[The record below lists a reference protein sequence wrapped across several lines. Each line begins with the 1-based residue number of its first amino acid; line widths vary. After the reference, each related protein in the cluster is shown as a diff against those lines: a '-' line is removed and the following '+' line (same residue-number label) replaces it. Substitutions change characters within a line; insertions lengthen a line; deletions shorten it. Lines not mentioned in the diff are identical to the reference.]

1 MECITVTSDKKNT
14 HQFKQPKMKKIKVV
28 IKNHPTL
35 GLNRAVQFEG
45 IEYLSYT
52 LSEAKLIW
60 HERFLDEAGEIIEDD
75 TIPIRRIVTP
85 ISNANKV
92 TAQGVMIIPENV
104 MALNPIGVDE
114 SEEDYKLR
122 IEQVTE
128 LLLETSI
135 PEFDF
140 WMGMVKWHGLIK
152 QAAGLLETFDR
163 FDRV

>member
-1 MECITVTSDKKNT
+1 
-14 HQFKQPKMKKIKVV
+14 MKKIKVN

-45 IEYLSYT
+45 IEYLSYS

-60 HERFLDEAGEIIEDD
+60 YERFLDEAGEIIEDD

-85 ISNANKV
+85 ISNENKV

-104 MALNPIGVDE
+104 MAMNPIDVDE

-122 IEQVTE
+122 IEGITA
-128 LLLETSI
+128 LLLETAI

-140 WMGMVKWHGLIK
+140 WMGMVKWEGLIM
-152 QAAGLLETFDR
+152 QAGTLLETFNR
-163 FDRV
+163 FDKT